1 MAGWPP
7 KPGKGLQTDV
17 LSQIKNRKTL
27 ICLGFS
33 GFSVSLIKIIEIRNV
48 PERIRT
54 SDLQFRKLSLYPA
67 ELRERAKT
75 IIT

>member
-1 MAGWPP
+1 M
-7 KPGKGLQTDV
+7 
-17 LSQIKNRKTL
+17 S
-27 ICLGFS
+27 LGFS
-33 GFSVSLIKIIEIRNV
+33 GFSVSLITVFGIRNV